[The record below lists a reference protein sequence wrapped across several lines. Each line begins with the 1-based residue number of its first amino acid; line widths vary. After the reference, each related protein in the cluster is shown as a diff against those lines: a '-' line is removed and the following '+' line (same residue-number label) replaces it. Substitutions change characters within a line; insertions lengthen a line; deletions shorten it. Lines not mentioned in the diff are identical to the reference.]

1 MDLYLI
7 GLKQREEEPI
17 YKNNFL
23 PATLHCLI
31 NIKFL
36 TDYLSTLKDIDDN
49 QKLKKYIE
57 LINEIK
63 DKSTNEENKC
73 ISLDKYE
80 DELLKDINKN
90 NYEPQF
96 LLEHLLKEF
105 KSYLLNKFKTSKIS
119 DNMNIKLQNTTQKRK
134 CKECGKIIE
143 CKEEEKLFLEYDLT
157 QNYTNINDCLKNY
170 IQIKEKEVT
179 IKCESCNKEAQYEV
193 KRIYSKLPNVLLIFV
208 KYGEDK
214 KIKNMKI
221 NEEISFDD
229 FIDNIHENDKKKKYY
244 LSSLICVRQF
254 KKKNEHFHTF
264 CRKSK
269 SKKDKYYCFNG
280 EKIHEVQDV
289 DNKLKKEEKDLDDR
303 KERFPYILIY
313 TIRKIN

>member
-221 NEEISFDD
+221 NEEINFDD

-269 SKKDKYYCFNG
+269 DGKYYCFNG

-313 TIRKIN
+313 TIQ

>member
-105 KSYLLNKFKTSKIS
+105 KSYLLNKFKTSEIS
-119 DNMNIKLQNTTQKRK
+119 DNMNIKLQNTQKCK

-170 IQIKEKEVT
+170 IEIKEKEVT
-179 IKCESCNKEAQYEV
+179 IKCEGCNKETQHEV
-193 KRIYSKLPNVLLIFV
+193 KRIYRKLPNVLLIFV

-221 NEEISFDD
+221 NEEISFDG
-229 FIDNIHENDKKKKYY
+229 FKNNIHENDKEKKYY

-269 SKKDKYYCFNG
+269 KYYCFNG
-280 EKIHEVQDV
+280 EKIHEVQNIN
-289 DNKLKKEEKDLDDR
+289 NKLTKEEKDLDDR

-313 TIRKIN
+313 FKKNLKIHSY

>member
-7 GLKQREEEPI
+7 GLKQREEEENEPK

-36 TDYLSTLKDIDDN
+36 TDHLSTLPEINDHP
-49 QKLKKYIE
+49 KLKKYIE
-57 LINEIK
+57 LIKEIK
-63 DKSTNEENKC
+63 DESTNEENKC

-105 KSYLLNKFKTSKIS
+105 KSYLLNKFKTSEIS
-119 DNMNIKLQNTTQKRK
+119 DNMNIKLQNTQTCK

-179 IKCESCNKEAQYEV
+179 IKCESCNKETQHEV
-193 KRIYSKLPNVLLIFV
+193 KRIYRKLPNVLLIFV

-214 KIKNMKI
+214 KI
-221 NEEISFDD
+221 
-229 FIDNIHENDKKKKYY
+229 
-244 LSSLICVRQF
+244 
-254 KKKNEHFHTF
+254 
-264 CRKSK
+264 
-269 SKKDKYYCFNG
+269 
-280 EKIHEVQDV
+280 
-289 DNKLKKEEKDLDDR
+289 KKEEKDLDDR

-313 TIRKIN
+313 TIQQN

>member
-208 KYGEDK
+208 KYREDK

-221 NEEISFDD
+221 NEEISFDG
-229 FIDNIHENDKKKKYY
+229 FKNNIHENDKEKKYY

-269 SKKDKYYCFNG
+269 DDKYYCFNG

-313 TIRKIN
+313 TIQ